1 MRNRET
7 ETEHTNEMQMK
18 LFTFNAQIVFSFML
32 GDKMENSIVWSS
44 IEQEEPAYQSSRKV
58 AERRA
63 STTTKIPCSAAQV

>member
-32 GDKMENSIVWSS
+32 GDKMENSIV
-44 IEQEEPAYQSSRKV
+44 
-58 AERRA
+58 
-63 STTTKIPCSAAQV
+63 